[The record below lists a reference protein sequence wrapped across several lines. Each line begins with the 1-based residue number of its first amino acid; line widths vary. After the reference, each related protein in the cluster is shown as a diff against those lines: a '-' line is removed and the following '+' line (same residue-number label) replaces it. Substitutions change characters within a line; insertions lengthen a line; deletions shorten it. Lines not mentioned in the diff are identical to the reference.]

1 MNFNYPNPCLMKKR
15 WLYFLILSSLTLVT
29 VGITTV
35 ENGRYAAFSVA
46 FNPDIPR
53 TWDSAA
59 IHDFEVPLADAEA
72 SPVPISEKYYYSL
85 PERVVY
91 KSYPIYHPDREPKG
105 YQEWLRQQEPQVVFN
120 PADLKTEADW
130 IAAGEML
137 FDHPIDTLGAI
148 VSTEAVRDSAFYA
161 FTKVPLTKD
170 GIMPYARYV
179 IGEKGQIR
187 VGNLACG
194 MCHTRV
200 MPDGSALKGAQ
211 GNFPGD
217 MATAYGLKNAPE
229 SVTQWLTKTLFAAPW
244 VEGDPNSALAAKTK
258 AEILTAFESV
268 PQGAFGRQGTSIL
281 FPPQVQDLIGVK
293 DRKYLDHGGLGRH
306 RDIGDMMRYIAMNQS
321 LDFLNTYS
329 GFIPLN
335 KDGALP
341 EPGAIRKGFGAHDRY
356 SEEQLYA
363 ISRFVYALSP
373 PVNPNKPSAVS
384 KKGELIFKEQGCVT
398 CHTPPLF
405 TNNMLTPA
413 DGFTI
418 PEEHWSKYDIFGIS
432 VGTDPQYTT
441 KTRRGTG
448 YYKVPS
454 LKGVWYRGPFFHNAW
469 LASLEDV
476 FDPARLRDDYVPTAF
491 KNPGQTRHAVRGHE
505 FGLDLP
511 EKDRKALIAYLR
523 TL

>member
-1 MNFNYPNPCLMKKR
+1 
-15 WLYFLILSSLTLVT
+15 
-29 VGITTV
+29 
-35 ENGRYAAFSVA
+35 
-46 FNPDIPR
+46 
-53 TWDSAA
+53 
-59 IHDFEVPLADAEA
+59 
-72 SPVPISEKYYYSL
+72 
-85 PERVVY
+85 
-91 KSYPIYHPDREPKG
+91 
-105 YQEWLRQQEPQVVFN
+105 
-120 PADLKTEADW
+120 
-130 IAAGEML
+130 
-137 FDHPIDTLGAI
+137 
-148 VSTEAVRDSAFYA
+148 
-161 FTKVPLTKD
+161 
-170 GIMPYARYV
+170 
-179 IGEKGQIR
+179 
-187 VGNLACG
+187 
-194 MCHTRV
+194 
-200 MPDGSALKGAQ
+200 
-211 GNFPGD
+211 
-217 MATAYGLKNAPE
+217 MATAYGLKSAPE
-229 SVTQWLTKTLFAAPW
+229 QITQWLTRTLFAAPW

-258 AEILTAFESV
+258 AEILAAYEGV

-281 FPPQVQDLIGVK
+281 FPPQVQDLIGIK

-329 GFIPLN
+329 GYIPLAKN
-335 KDGALP
+335 GALP
-341 EPGAIRKGFGAHDRY
+341 EPDAIRKGFGAHDRY

-373 PVNPNKPSAVS
+373 PVNPNKPSS
-384 KKGELIFKEQGCVT
+384 LSRKGELIFKEQGCVT

-418 PEEHWSKYDIFGIS
+418 PEEHWKKYDIFGIS
-432 VGTDPQYTT
+432 VGTDPQYAT

-491 KNPGQTRHAVRGHE
+491 KNPGQTSHAVRGHE
-505 FGLDLP
+505 FGLDLSD
-511 EKDRKALIAYLR
+511 KDRKALIAYLR